1 MLREPA
7 VEEGEVVSGTRKG
20 FKKHVFKVRIRGKQR
35 QRCEER
41 EEPEFSQSPCR
52 RRDYG
57 LAQRHP
63 DTHPL
68 YIYHYVVT
76 VTELCRWFSYFYIL

>member
-1 MLREPA
+1 MKQHRKRVKEA
-7 VEEGEVVSGTRKG
+7 VVRGRDSRSV
-20 FKKHVFKVRIRGKQR
+20 FFKVRIRGKQR

-41 EEPEFSQSPCR
+41 EETEFSQSPCR